1 MATPTTAMML
11 PVLIIDAPLGWT
23 GVGSAGVGWD
33 PGNGTDSVGASV
45 RVIPPDSSSPSLVG
59 EGAATGNNLMR
70 YND

>member
-1 MATPTTAMML
+1 MML

-45 RVIPPDSSSPSLVG
+45 RVIPPDSSSSAVVG
-59 EGAATGNNLMR
+59 EGATTDSNSMR
-70 YND
+70 YNADTQVFHG